1 MLISIHDVPRY
12 ERHLLFC
19 SKLDPRKP
27 RRRRRHARIEPA
39 LDDRPFS
46 MTDAQADEVLNLI
59 PIAAGF
65 DAVGTGVGAA

>member
-27 RRRRRHARIEPA
+27 RRRAPTAVPSGHNQAESEA
-39 LDDRPFS
+39 LAVESTAMIR
-46 MTDAQADEVLNLI
+46 V
-59 PIAAGF
+59 AAGF
-65 DAVGTGVGAA
+65 NAAGMTLGVA

>member
-27 RRRRRHARIEPA
+27 RRRRRRARMEPA
-39 LDDRPFS
+39 PDDQPGECAP
-46 MTDAQADEVLNLI
+46 DAPHLALF
-59 PIAAGF
+59 AAGF
-65 DAVGTGVGAA
+65 DAAGMTLGVA